1 MRSRRPRS
9 IRLLVAAVL
18 SPALVIAGCGEDE
31 GAATDATVAEIAES
45 PQSFNRRVAVT
56 GIGSPVGEI
65 GFVLEAGG
73 DAIFVSA
80 SSSEALKVDDG
91 DDLQVVGAVRPLEDF
106 QSEAIAEATGSD
118 VAEVDQEAIDETPTA
133 PGDPY
138 LELVSLS
145 GEDTPSPSEPPG

>member
-1 MRSRRPRS
+1 MSPRRPRS
-9 IRLLVAAVL
+9 AALLVAAVL
-18 SPALVIAGCGEDE
+18 PPALVIAGCGEDE
-31 GAATDATVAEIAES
+31 GPATDTTVAEIVAS
-45 PQSFNRRVAVT
+45 PESFNRRVAVT
-56 GIGSPVGEI
+56 GTGSPVGEI

-73 DAIFVSA
+73 EAIFVSA
-80 SSSEALKVDDG
+80 PSTEALKVDDG

-106 QSEAIAEATGSD
+106 QSEEIAEATGSD

-145 GEDTPSPSEPPG
+145 GEDTPVPPEPPG